1 MLDPAKLKGRPLNEI
16 RPGGLGLHFIR
27 QSMDVV
33 EFSRK
38 NGKNQLRMVK
48 YLSPTPQPVGPE
60 GE

>member
-1 MLDPAKLKGRPLNEI
+1 LKGRPLNEI

-48 YLSPTPQPVGPE
+48 YLTPTPRPAGSE